1 MKRSIAVLFAFSC
14 LAPEVVSS
22 QSIGV
27 PERETADSGSLVLAL
42 TKANRAGI
50 AVPVTPS
57 LDTVTPGR
65 TRADRVTDRI
75 VHTLVGGFLGTVG
88 GGGIGAAVGA
98 YIDRRHQGDDGMIP
112 GAIVLGVLGAIA
124 GLATGLIVGVLWPVR

>member
-1 MKRSIAVLFAFSC
+1 MELSDSTFS
-14 LAPEVVSS
+14 
-22 QSIGV
+22 
-27 PERETADSGSLVLAL
+27 VLAR
-42 TKANRAGI
+42 TNANRAGI
-50 AVPVTPS
+50 AVPITSSSNRATP
-57 LDTVTPGR
+57 DR

-75 VHTLVGGFLGTVG
+75 VHTLIGGFLGTVG

-98 YIDRRHQGDDGMIP
+98 YIDRRHQGGDGMIP

>member
-1 MKRSIAVLFAFSC
+1 MKRSIAVLLAFSC
-14 LAPEVVSS
+14 LAPAAASS
-22 QSIGV
+22 QSVGFLGM
-27 PERETADSGSLVLAL
+27 ELSDSTFSVLAR
-42 TKANRAGI
+42 TNANRAGI
-50 AVPVTPS
+50 AVPITSSSNRATP
-57 LDTVTPGR
+57 DR

-75 VHTLVGGFLGTVG
+75 VHTLIGGFLGTVG

-98 YIDRRHQGDDGMIP
+98 YIDRRHQGGDGMIP